1 MDKNINKQNV
11 YISEEENTLNWIE
24 IQSSFKKSFG
34 NEIYNSWLQKISLVK
49 EYNDYLI
56 LGVPTRFFRDWIV
69 SRYLDK
75 ILEQVKSFKLSLNRI
90 EFKIIEENKQNQEL
104 IKIDQLNKV
113 TEIKDSILNY
123 NRLNPNLSFE
133 SFIKG
138 KSNEI
143 ALSYSKKVCDYVSRY
158 NPLYICGGVGLG
170 KTHLLNAIGLE
181 TQKDN
186 NVMFIS
192 AERFMYHFIKSIKKN
207 DMVNFKDFFRK
218 SSVFI
223 IDDIQFISGKESLQE
238 EFFHT
243 FNSLIEKGS
252 QIIISSDR
260 PPMKLDRVQE
270 RIKSRLSGGLVV
282 DIEAPDLDLKIKI
295 LKKKIE
301 EIQNQFKENIDL
313 SDEVINYIASES
325 KTNIREL
332 IGVLNRVIAFSR
344 VHNKVLTTVDCKNI
358 LKDVFSQIRVI
369 TVDKIQNIVSNY
381 FNIALSDM
389 LSQRR
394 SRPLAR
400 PRQIA
405 MYLAKKM
412 TSRSLPEIGRRFA
425 NRDHTTV
432 IHAVKTI
439 TRLSDQD
446 DEMKKILIKLKVFCW
461 NSEEMQFIVKRDILL
476 KSLNFVQGVV
486 EKKNT
491 LPILSNVL
499 LQLKEKKLTIVATDL
514 DIVFHDEIED
524 VKVLKEGSTTTSAA
538 ILYDI
543 LRKIS
548 SNSELNFDL
557 KNENKL
563 SLKE

>member
-1 MDKNINKQNV
+1 MEKIITKKQDAF
-11 YISEEENTLNWIE
+11 ISEEEKTLNWNDV
-24 IQSSFKKSFG
+24 QSNFKKTFG
-34 NEIYNSWLQKISLVK
+34 NEIYNSWLQKISLVR

-56 LGVPTRFFRDWIV
+56 LAVPTRFFRDWIV

-90 EFKIIEENKQNQEL
+90 EFKIIEESKQNQEYL
-104 IKIDQLNKV
+104 KIDELNKV

-123 NRLNPNLSFE
+123 NRLNPNLNFDT
-133 SFIKG
+133 FIGG
-138 KSNEI
+138 KSNDI
-143 ALSYSKKVCDYVSRY
+143 ALSYSKKVCEHVARY

-170 KTHLLNAIGLE
+170 KTHLLNAIGLKL
-181 TQKDN
+181 QDNN

-243 FNSLIEKGS
+243 FNSLIDKGS

-260 PPMKLDRVQE
+260 SPMKLDRVQD
-270 RIKSRLSGGLVV
+270 RIKSRLAGGLVV
-282 DIEAPDLDLKIKI
+282 DIDLPDLELKIKI
-295 LKKKIE
+295 IKKKIQ
-301 EIQNQFKENIDL
+301 EIQEQFKENINL
-313 SDEVINYIASES
+313 SDEVINFVASES

-332 IGVLNRVIAFSR
+332 IGVLNRIIAFSR
-344 VHNKVLTTVDCKNI
+344 VHNKNLSISECKNI

-369 TVDKIQNIVSNY
+369 TVDKIQNVVSNY
-381 FNIALSDM
+381 FNIALSEM

-439 TRLSDQD
+439 TRLSEQD
-446 DEMKKILIKLKVFCW
+446 DEIKKSINQI
-461 NSEEMQFIVKRDILL
+461 
-476 KSLNFVQGVV
+476 KSL
-486 EKKNT
+486 
-491 LPILSNVL
+491 L
-499 LQLKEKKLTIVATDL
+499 LEQ
-514 DIVFHDEIED
+514 
-524 VKVLKEGSTTTSAA
+524 
-538 ILYDI
+538 
-543 LRKIS
+543 
-548 SNSELNFDL
+548 
-557 KNENKL
+557 
-563 SLKE
+563 

>member
-1 MDKNINKQNV
+1 MEKINIKKQNV
-11 YISEEENTLNWIE
+11 YISEEEKTLNWND
-24 IQSSFKKSFG
+24 IQNSFKQTFG
-34 NEIYNSWLQKISLVK
+34 SEIYSSWLQKISLVK

-90 EFKIIEENKQNQEL
+90 EFKIIDENKNNSEI
-104 IKIDQLNKV
+104 IKIDELSKV

-123 NRLNPNLSFE
+123 NRLNPKLNFQN
-133 SFIKG
+133 FIEG
-138 KSNEI
+138 KSNDI
-143 ALSYSKKVCDYVSRY
+143 ALSYSKKVCEHISRY

-181 TQKDN
+181 LQSEN

-223 IDDIQFISGKESLQE
+223 IDDIQFMRGKESLQE

-243 FNSLIEKGS
+243 FNSLIDKGS
-252 QIIISSDR
+252 QIIISADR
-260 PPMKLDRVQE
+260 TPMKLDRVQE
-270 RIKSRLSGGLVV
+270 RIKSRLAGGLVV
-282 DIEAPDLDLKIKI
+282 DIDVPDLELKIKI
-295 LKKKIE
+295 VKKKIL
-301 EIQNQFKENIDL
+301 EIQDQFKENINL
-313 SDEVINYIASES
+313 SEEVINYIANES

-332 IGVLNRVIAFSR
+332 IGILNRVIAFSR
-344 VHNKVLTTVDCKNI
+344 VHNKILTISDCKNI
-358 LKDVFSQIRVI
+358 LKDIFSQIKVI
-369 TVDKIQNIVSNY
+369 TVDKIQNVVSNF
-381 FNIALSDM
+381 FNIPLSEM

-405 MYLAKKM
+405 MYIAKKM
-412 TSRSLPEIGRRFA
+412 TTRSLPEIGRRFA

-439 TRLSDQD
+439 TRLSEQD
-446 DEMKKILIKLKVFCW
+446 DEMKKNINQI
-461 NSEEMQFIVKRDILL
+461 
-476 KSLNFVQGVV
+476 KSL
-486 EKKNT
+486 
-491 LPILSNVL
+491 L
-499 LQLKEKKLTIVATDL
+499 LE
-514 DIVFHDEIED
+514 
-524 VKVLKEGSTTTSAA
+524 
-538 ILYDI
+538 
-543 LRKIS
+543 
-548 SNSELNFDL
+548 
-557 KNENKL
+557 
-563 SLKE
+563 

>member
-1 MDKNINKQNV
+1 MENNYIKKQNSFT
-11 YISEEENTLNWIE
+11 SEEEKTLDWTQ
-24 IQSSFKKSFG
+24 IQNLLKKSFG
-34 NEIYNSWLQKISLVK
+34 TEVYNSWLQKISLVK
-49 EYNDYLI
+49 EYNDYLV

-75 ILEQVKSFKLSLNRI
+75 ILEQVKSVKLTLNRI
-90 EFKIIEENKQNQEL
+90 EFKIIEEIKHNQEF
-104 IKIDQLNKV
+104 IKIDELNKV

-123 NRLNPNLSFE
+123 NRLNPKLNFE

-138 KSNEI
+138 KSNDI
-143 ALSYSKKVCDYVSRY
+143 ALSYSKKVCEHVSRY

-170 KTHLLNAIGLE
+170 KTHLLNSIGLE
-181 TQKDN
+181 LQNDN

-243 FNSLIEKGS
+243 FNSLMDKGS
-252 QIIISSDR
+252 QIIISADR
-260 PPMKLDRVQE
+260 APMKLDRVQD
-270 RIKSRLSGGLVV
+270 RIKSRLAGGLVV
-282 DIEAPDLDLKIKI
+282 DIDTPDLELKEKI
-295 LKKKIE
+295 IKKKIE
-301 EIQNQFKENIDL
+301 EIQSQFKESINL
-313 SDEVINYIASES
+313 TDEVISYIANES
-325 KTNIREL
+325 KTNVREL

-344 VHNKVLTTVDCKNI
+344 VHNKILTINDCKNI
-358 LKDVFSQIRVI
+358 LKDVFNQIKII
-369 TVDKIQNIVSNY
+369 TVDKIQNVVSNFY
-381 FNIALSDM
+381 NIALSEM

-412 TSRSLPEIGRRFA
+412 TTRSLPEIGRRFA

-439 TRLSDQD
+439 TRLSEQD
-446 DEMKKILIKLKVFCW
+446 DEMKKNISQIK
-461 NSEEMQFIVKRDILL
+461 ILL
-476 KSLNFVQGVV
+476 LEQ
-486 EKKNT
+486 
-491 LPILSNVL
+491 
-499 LQLKEKKLTIVATDL
+499 
-514 DIVFHDEIED
+514 
-524 VKVLKEGSTTTSAA
+524 
-538 ILYDI
+538 
-543 LRKIS
+543 
-548 SNSELNFDL
+548 
-557 KNENKL
+557 
-563 SLKE
+563 

>member
-1 MDKNINKQNV
+1 MEKNNTKKQKV
-11 YISEEENTLNWIE
+11 YISEEEKTINWAD
-24 IQSSFKKSFG
+24 IQDSFKKTFG
-34 NEIYNSWLQKISLVK
+34 NEIYTSWLQKISLVK

-75 ILEQVKSFKLSLNRI
+75 ILEQVKSFKLSLHRI
-90 EFKIIEENKQNQEL
+90 EFKIIEENTDL
-104 IKIDQLNKV
+104 IKIDELSKV

-123 NRLNPNLSFE
+123 NRLNSNLSFDN
-133 SFIKG
+133 FIQG
-138 KSNEI
+138 KSNDI
-143 ALSYSKKVCDYVSRY
+143 ALSYSKKVCEHISRY
-158 NPLYICGGVGLG
+158 NPLYVCGGVGLG

-181 TQKDN
+181 LQSEN

-223 IDDIQFISGKESLQE
+223 IDDIQFIRGKESLQE

-243 FNSLIEKGS
+243 FNSLMDKGS
-252 QIIISSDR
+252 QIIISADR
-260 PPMKLDRVQE
+260 TPMKLDRVQE
-270 RIKSRLSGGLVV
+270 RIKSRLAGGLVV
-282 DIEAPDLDLKIKI
+282 DIDSPDIDLKVKI
-295 LKKKIE
+295 IKKKIS
-301 EIQNQFKENIDL
+301 EIQNQFKENINL
-313 SDEVINYIASES
+313 SDEVINYVANES

-344 VHNKVLTTVDCKNI
+344 VHNKVLTISDCKNI

-369 TVDKIQNIVSNY
+369 TVDKIQNVVSNY
-381 FNIALSDM
+381 FNIPLSDM

-400 PRQIA
+400 PRQLA

-439 TRLSDQD
+439 TRLSEQD
-446 DEMKKILIKLKVFCW
+446 DEMKKNINQIR
-461 NSEEMQFIVKRDILL
+461 SLL
-476 KSLNFVQGVV
+476 LEQ
-486 EKKNT
+486 
-491 LPILSNVL
+491 
-499 LQLKEKKLTIVATDL
+499 
-514 DIVFHDEIED
+514 
-524 VKVLKEGSTTTSAA
+524 
-538 ILYDI
+538 
-543 LRKIS
+543 
-548 SNSELNFDL
+548 
-557 KNENKL
+557 
-563 SLKE
+563 

>member
-1 MDKNINKQNV
+1 MEKNNFIKQNI
-11 YISEEENTLNWIE
+11 YASEEEKTLNWSE
-24 IQSSFKKSFG
+24 IQDSFKKTFG
-34 NEIYNSWLQKISLVK
+34 VEVYNSWLQKISLEK
-49 EYNDYLI
+49 EYNDYLV
-56 LGVPTRFFRDWIV
+56 LRVPTRFFRDWIV

-90 EFKIIEENKQNQEL
+90 EFKIIEDNKQNQEIL
-104 IKIDQLNKV
+104 KIDELNKV

-123 NRLNPNLSFE
+123 NRLNPNLNFDSFV
-133 SFIKG
+133 KG
-138 KSNEI
+138 NSNDV
-143 ALSYSKKVCDYVSRY
+143 ALSYSKKVCEHISRY

-181 TQKDN
+181 LQNDT

-243 FNSLIEKGS
+243 FNSLLEKGS
-252 QIIISSDR
+252 QIVISADR
-260 PPMKLDRVQE
+260 APTKLDRIQD

-282 DIEAPDLDLKIKI
+282 DIDAPDIELKIKI
-295 LKKKIE
+295 IRKKIE
-301 EIQNQFKENIDL
+301 EIQNQFKENINL
-313 SDEVINYIASES
+313 SEEVVTYIANES
-325 KTNIREL
+325 KTSIREL
-332 IGVLNRVIAFSR
+332 IGVLNRVVAFSR
-344 VHNKVLTTVDCKNI
+344 VHNKILTTSDCKNI
-358 LKDVFSQIRVI
+358 LKDLFNQNKVI
-369 TVDKIQNIVSNY
+369 TVDKIQNVVSNF
-381 FNIALSDM
+381 FNITLNDM

-439 TRLSDQD
+439 SRLSDQD
-446 DEMKKILIKLKVFCW
+446 DEMKKNINQI
-461 NSEEMQFIVKRDILL
+461 
-476 KSLNFVQGVV
+476 KSL
-486 EKKNT
+486 
-491 LPILSNVL
+491 L
-499 LQLKEKKLTIVATDL
+499 LEQ
-514 DIVFHDEIED
+514 
-524 VKVLKEGSTTTSAA
+524 
-538 ILYDI
+538 
-543 LRKIS
+543 
-548 SNSELNFDL
+548 
-557 KNENKL
+557 
-563 SLKE
+563 

>member
-1 MDKNINKQNV
+1 MENNITKKQNV
-11 YISEEENTLNWIE
+11 FISEEEKTLNWDD
-24 IQSSFKKSFG
+24 IQVAFKKTFG
-34 NEIYNSWLQKISLVK
+34 SEIYNSWLQKITLIK

-90 EFKIIEENKQNQEL
+90 EFKIIEESKQNHDY
-104 IKIDQLNKV
+104 IKIEELNKV

-123 NRLNPNLSFE
+123 NRLNPNLSFN
-133 SFIKG
+133 SFIQG
-138 KSNEI
+138 KSNDI
-143 ALSYSKKVCDYVSRY
+143 ALSYSKKVCEHISRY

-181 TQKDN
+181 LQGNN

-243 FNSLIEKGS
+243 FNSLMDKGS
-252 QIIISSDR
+252 QIIISADR
-260 PPMKLDRVQE
+260 TPMKLDRVQD
-270 RIKSRLSGGLVV
+270 RIKSRLAGGLVV
-282 DIEAPDLDLKIKI
+282 DIETPDLDLKVNII
-295 LKKKIE
+295 RKKIE
-301 EIQNQFKENIDL
+301 EIQTQFRENINLTD
-313 SDEVINYIASES
+313 DVINYIASES

-344 VHNKVLTTVDCKNI
+344 VHNKSLDINDCKNI
-358 LKDVFSQIRVI
+358 LKDVFNQIRVV

-381 FNIALSDM
+381 FNIALSEM

-439 TRLSDQD
+439 TRLSEHD
-446 DEMKKILIKLKVFCW
+446 DEMKKNINQI
-461 NSEEMQFIVKRDILL
+461 
-476 KSLNFVQGVV
+476 KSL
-486 EKKNT
+486 
-491 LPILSNVL
+491 L
-499 LQLKEKKLTIVATDL
+499 LEQ
-514 DIVFHDEIED
+514 
-524 VKVLKEGSTTTSAA
+524 
-538 ILYDI
+538 
-543 LRKIS
+543 
-548 SNSELNFDL
+548 
-557 KNENKL
+557 
-563 SLKE
+563 

>member
-1 MDKNINKQNV
+1 MDKIIKKQNV
-11 YISEEENTLNWIE
+11 YVSEEEKTLNWVE
-24 IQSSFKKSFG
+24 IQNSFKKTFG
-34 NEIYNSWLQKISLVK
+34 NEIYNSWLQKISLIK
-49 EYNDYLI
+49 EYNDFLV

-90 EFKIIEENKQNQEL
+90 EFKIIEETKQNQEI
-104 IKIDQLNKV
+104 IKINELNKV

-123 NRLNPNLSFE
+123 NRLNPSLNFNN
-133 SFIKG
+133 FIKG
-138 KSNEI
+138 SSNEI
-143 ALSYSKKVCDYVSRY
+143 ALSYSKKVCEQLSRY
-158 NPLYICGGVGLG
+158 NPLYLCGGVGLG

-181 TQKDN
+181 LQNEN

-243 FNSLIEKGS
+243 FNSLMDKGS

-260 PPMKLDRVQE
+260 APMKLERIQE
-270 RIKSRLSGGLVV
+270 RIKSRLAGGLVV
-282 DIEAPDLDLKIKI
+282 DIETPDLDLKIKI
-295 LKKKIE
+295 IKKKIE
-301 EIQNQFKENIDL
+301 EIENQFKENINL
-313 SDEVINYIASES
+313 NDEVISYIASES

-344 VHNKVLTTVDCKNI
+344 VHNKILNISDCKNI
-358 LKDVFSQIRVI
+358 LKDAFNQIRII
-369 TVDKIQNIVSNY
+369 TVDKIQTIVSNY
-381 FNIALSDM
+381 YNIPLSEM

-400 PRQIA
+400 PRQVA
-405 MYLAKKM
+405 MYLAKKL
-412 TSRSLPEIGRRFA
+412 TTRSLPEIGRRFA

-446 DEMKKILIKLKVFCW
+446 DEMKKNINQI
-461 NSEEMQFIVKRDILL
+461 
-476 KSLNFVQGVV
+476 KSL
-486 EKKNT
+486 
-491 LPILSNVL
+491 L
-499 LQLKEKKLTIVATDL
+499 LEQ
-514 DIVFHDEIED
+514 
-524 VKVLKEGSTTTSAA
+524 
-538 ILYDI
+538 
-543 LRKIS
+543 
-548 SNSELNFDL
+548 
-557 KNENKL
+557 
-563 SLKE
+563 

>member
-1 MDKNINKQNV
+1 MENNNFKKQKTFV
-11 YISEEENTLNWIE
+11 SEEEKTLNWEE
-24 IQSSFKKSFG
+24 IQNSFMKTFG
-34 NEIYNSWLQKISLVK
+34 SEVYNSWLQKITLVK

-90 EFKIIEENKQNQEL
+90 EFKIIEENKQNQDL
-104 IKIDQLNKV
+104 IKIDEFNKV
-113 TEIKDSILNY
+113 AEIKDSILNY
-123 NRLNPNLSFE
+123 NRLNPNLSFD
-133 SFIKG
+133 SFIQG
-138 KSNEI
+138 KSNDI
-143 ALSYSKKVCDYVSRY
+143 ALSYSKKVCEHISRY

-181 TQKDN
+181 LQNNN

-243 FNSLIEKGS
+243 FNSLIDKGS
-252 QIIISSDR
+252 QIIISADR
-260 PPMKLDRVQE
+260 APMKLDRVQD
-270 RIKSRLSGGLVV
+270 RIKSRLAGGLVV
-282 DIEAPDLDLKIKI
+282 DIESPDLDLKFKI
-295 LKKKIE
+295 IKKKID
-301 EIQNQFKENIDL
+301 EIQSQFKENINL
-313 SDEVINYIASES
+313 SDEVITYIANES

-344 VHNKVLTTVDCKNI
+344 VHNKNLNINDCKNI
-358 LKDVFSQIRVI
+358 LKDVFNQIRII
-369 TVDKIQNIVSNY
+369 TVDKIQNVVSNY
-381 FNIALSDM
+381 FNIALSEM

-412 TSRSLPEIGRRFA
+412 TTRSLPEIGRRFA

-439 TRLSDQD
+439 TRLSEQD
-446 DEMKKILIKLKVFCW
+446 DEMKKNISQIK
-461 NSEEMQFIVKRDILL
+461 ILL
-476 KSLNFVQGVV
+476 LEQ
-486 EKKNT
+486 
-491 LPILSNVL
+491 
-499 LQLKEKKLTIVATDL
+499 
-514 DIVFHDEIED
+514 
-524 VKVLKEGSTTTSAA
+524 
-538 ILYDI
+538 
-543 LRKIS
+543 
-548 SNSELNFDL
+548 
-557 KNENKL
+557 
-563 SLKE
+563 